1 MGRLLK
7 ILLYL
12 VGAVVALVILA
23 AVFLTLFF
31 DPNDFRDRIAEET
44 RNATGRELNIE
55 GDLEVSFFPWLAIG
69 MGKTT
74 LGNAEGFGDEPFATF
89 ESARLSVRVLPL
101 LLSQEVSVGTAELES
116 LQLNLAVARDG
127 RTNWDDLA
135 EGGDAP
141 VAETGADTGE
151 AAGLDIAG
159 ISVTNAALNYSDAQ
173 TGDTYRLTDINLE
186 SGRVAAGAAIPLSGR
201 LSFEMQPADMA
212 GDVEIDT
219 SVTFDPDAKLV
230 TLGDVDMS
238 LVGVDIS
245 ATVEP
250 ISYAAEP
257 EIVATIAVDAF
268 SLKSL
273 MQRLNIEP
281 PETVDPNALGKL
293 ILDARARVDANRIA
307 LTDVELVVDDTT
319 LTGEMTMNLDESGR
333 IDFAFEADS
342 INLDGYMAPVPEE
355 TVVTEDTVP
364 VEIPVDLIR
373 TLNLSG
379 TVKLA
384 EANLTGMKFEQLSAR
399 LRAAN
404 GDMRLHPMSATL
416 FDGTYSGDVRIN
428 ASGNVPSLSVNET
441 IAGVDL
447 GALARA
453 MFDTEQVTGKING
466 TFQLAGQGEDLAAIQ
481 TSLDGQL
488 NFELVDGAYE
498 GVDVWYELRRA
509 RALFKQEAPPEP
521 VLPAR
526 TQFSNVTATGPVTD
540 GIFRNDDLLAEL
552 PFMRLTGKGKVDLP
566 AATIDYGLT
575 ARVLEKP
582 EFATDA
588 TEEELKEFTE
598 AVIPLRISGP
608 LAAPSIKPDVEGML
622 KERVREEL
630 EDKVLD
636 KLLGGKKKD
645 KDGKD
650 KDKDKEKDTEDEI
663 KDALKDIFKN

>member
-7 ILLYL
+7 ILLYV
-12 VGAVVALVILA
+12 VGALVALVILA

-44 RNATGRELNIE
+44 RNATGRELTIE
-55 GDLEVSFFPWLAIG
+55 GDLEVSLFPWLAIG
-69 MGKTT
+69 IGKTT
-74 LGNAEGFGDEPFATF
+74 LGNAKGFGDEPFATF

-116 LQLNLAVARDG
+116 LQLNLSVARDG

-135 EGGDAP
+135 EGGDAHA
-141 VAETGADTGE
+141 AEAEPEHGAAG
-151 AAGLDIAG
+151 GLDIAG
-159 ISVTNAALNYSDAQ
+159 ISVTNAALVYSDAQ
-173 TGDTYRLTDINLE
+173 TGDSYRLTDINLK
-186 SGRVAAGAAIPLSGR
+186 SGRVAAGSAIPLSGG

-212 GDVEIDT
+212 GDVEIET
-219 SVTFDPDAKLV
+219 TVNFEPDAKTV

-245 ATVEP
+245 ASVEP
-250 ISYAAEP
+250 ISYAADP

-293 ILDARARVDANRIA
+293 ILDATARVDANRIA
-307 LTDVELVVDDTT
+307 LSDVELVVDDTT
-319 LTGEMTMNLDESGR
+319 LTGEMTVNLDEAGR
-333 IDFAFEADS
+333 IEFAFEADS

-355 TVVTEDTVP
+355 AAAEEDTVP

-379 TVKLA
+379 TVTLA
-384 EANLTGMKFEQLSAR
+384 EASLTGMKFEQMSAR
-399 LRAAN
+399 LRSAN

-453 MFDTEQVTGKING
+453 MFGTDQVTGKING

-481 TSLDGQL
+481 KSLDGQL
-488 NFELVDGAYE
+488 SFELVDGAYE

-509 RALFKQEAPPEP
+509 RALFKQETPPEP

-588 TEEELKEFTE
+588 SEEELKEFTE

-636 KLLGGKKKD
+636 RLLGGKKKD
-645 KDGKD
+645 KDGKK
-650 KDKDKEKDTEDEI
+650 KDKDNEKDTEDEL